1 MQLIRMLLTNPQGR
15 DTMSTDA
22 FMHDLLNWIDN
33 HLDSR
38 LDINTVSERAGYS
51 KWHLQRI
58 FKQHTG
64 YNLGEY
70 IRAQKLKKSAERLSR
85 TEEPILNVAISLGF
99 DSQQSFNRS
108 FKRQYGIA
116 PGVWRRQLAHD
127 GNRYGA

>member
-1 MQLIRMLLTNPQGR
+1 MQLIKMLLTNPQGR